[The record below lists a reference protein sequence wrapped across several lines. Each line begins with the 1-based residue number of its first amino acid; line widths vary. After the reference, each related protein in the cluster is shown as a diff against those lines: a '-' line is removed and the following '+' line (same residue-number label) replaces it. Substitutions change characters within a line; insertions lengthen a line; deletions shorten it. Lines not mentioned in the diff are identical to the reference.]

1 MLKGLLM
8 FIVIILIVVSI
19 IVLIAVN
26 FVLRLLRRLRK
37 IANGDF
43 EAEKEQ
49 ERRSTSRHQ
58 SQYAFRGG
66 KKAGASQGSQGDGGY
81 QQTYDAEGK
90 VIIDNRRPTERNR
103 KIISD
108 NEGEYVEFTEE

>member
-1 MLKGLLM
+1 M

-19 IVLIAVN
+19 VVLIAVN
-26 FVLRLLRRLRK
+26 FVLRLLRRMRK
-37 IANGDF
+37 MANGDF

-66 KKAGASQGSQGDGGY
+66 KKADRGSQGDGGY